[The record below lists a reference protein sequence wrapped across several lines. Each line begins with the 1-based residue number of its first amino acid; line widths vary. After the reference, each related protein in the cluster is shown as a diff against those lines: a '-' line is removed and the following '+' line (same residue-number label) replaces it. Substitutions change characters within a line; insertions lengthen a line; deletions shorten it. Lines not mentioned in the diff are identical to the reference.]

1 MADAPRLLCPAFKAL
16 DKITLARTAQ
26 AYHPNNRPLF
36 AASHGGRTA
45 FELAR
50 LCAHLPQ
57 STTRASLCPKA
68 RRNALKA
75 AAVSQLWMLVRFLKG
90 AIWTPE
96 RIMSSIAVETNATIK
111 TKRLGCG
118 SHAGH
123 EPIIDQT
130 RPSSCFCK
138 AIWKA
143 NQSASD
149 PNPRR
154 LDDLM
159 ISRAIQVLNRRAA
172 SRFPQMSECCR
183 LPQLTS
189 WGRSQLPGQRLR
201 HAPTDN
207 IVLASSPQ

>member
-1 MADAPRLLCPAFKAL
+1 MRTPSAINDACISMSKSAPQCVKSCPVPQLCMP
-16 DKITLARTAQ
+16 
-26 AYHPNNRPLF
+26 
-36 AASHGGRTA
+36 
-45 FELAR
+45 
-50 LCAHLPQ
+50 
-57 STTRASLCPKA
+57 
-68 RRNALKA
+68 
-75 AAVSQLWMLVRFLKG
+75 VRFLKG

-123 EPIIDQT
+123 EPITDQT

-201 HAPTDN
+201 HAPTHN